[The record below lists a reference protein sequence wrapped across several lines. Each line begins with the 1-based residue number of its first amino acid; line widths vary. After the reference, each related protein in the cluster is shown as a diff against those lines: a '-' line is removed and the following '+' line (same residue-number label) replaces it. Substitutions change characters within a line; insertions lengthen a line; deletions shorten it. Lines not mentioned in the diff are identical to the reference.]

1 MAEFTLFPAET
12 GVKLTLGRRV
22 SMIACMR
29 SRLSRAALCSA
40 AALACN
46 GGLQPTTAC
55 AGICGTVTYQGSL
68 PDSLKDST
76 AAVLIL
82 AFATFPQSPSD
93 LLLFEPSVA
102 FVDTGGPPRRYVLQV
117 PNGTYEWVLA
127 VWEKK
132 SHTGLSAQNADSLL
146 REVGFYHNPA
156 DATPQGSG
164 RVHVTG
170 GGADSINFT
179 IDFTNMHRICDY
191 FPPCPPP

>member
-1 MAEFTLFPAET
+1 
-12 GVKLTLGRRV
+12 
-22 SMIACMR
+22 MIAPMR
-29 SRLSRAALCSA
+29 SRVACAALCA

-46 GGLQPTTAC
+46 AGLQPTTGC
-55 AGICGTVTYQGSL
+55 SGICGTVTYQGSL

-76 AAVLIL
+76 AAVLIV

-93 LLLFEPSVA
+93 LLRFAAVA

-146 REVGFYHNPA
+146 REVGFYRNPA
-156 DATPQGSG
+156 DATPQGTG
-164 RVHVTG
+164 RVHVTDA
-170 GGADSINFT
+170 GADSANFA
-179 IDFTNMHRICDY
+179 IDFATMHRICDY
-191 FPPCPPP
+191 FPPCPP

>member
-1 MAEFTLFPAET
+1 MAEFTLFPPQTA
-12 GVKLTLGRRV
+12 VKLTLGPGAP
-22 SMIACMR
+22 MIASMR
-29 SRLSRAALCSA
+29 SRLWRAALCT

-55 AGICGTVTYQGSL
+55 SGICGTVTYEGSL

-76 AAVLIL
+76 ATVLIV
-82 AFATFPQSPSD
+82 AFGTFPQMAAD
-93 LLLFEPSVA
+93 LFNFA
-102 FVDTGGPPRRYVLQV
+102 ATTAVDTGGPPRRYVLQV
-117 PNGTYEWVLA
+117 PEGTYEWVLA

-132 SHTGLSAQNADSLL
+132 SRSGLSAQNADSLL
-146 REVGFYHNPA
+146 REVGFYRNPA

-170 GGADSINFT
+170 AGADSINFA

-191 FPPCPPP
+191 FPPCPP